1 MTALKKRSPPGRRG
15 AIDAVL
21 LASYSNYTYESN
33 VRRWCSIEHA
43 YADNVRVALYCMMV
57 KVRADFAQFDK

>member
-33 VRRWCSIEHA
+33 VRRRQSIEHSYGDKFGGELA
-43 YADNVRVALYCMMV
+43 ILHHEYAA
-57 KVRADFAQFDK
+57 